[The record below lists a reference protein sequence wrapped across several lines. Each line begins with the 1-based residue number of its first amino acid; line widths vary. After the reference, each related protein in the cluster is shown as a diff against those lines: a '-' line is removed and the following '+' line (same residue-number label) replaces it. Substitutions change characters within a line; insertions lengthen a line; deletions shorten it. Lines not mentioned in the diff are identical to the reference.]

1 MIGRNMRR
9 RNLLISCL
17 VLAALVCAGV
27 SGVWLWSSHRLQS
40 GLADWSAEQS
50 ARGYQV
56 DYLGPQMGGFP
67 FRLTARIEQ
76 PKVAAPNGW
85 RWQGPPLE
93 GEATLWDPF
102 TIDLSFPGR
111 HVIARAKRKVEVT
124 AVEAQAR
131 VLLSPGGRLSQATAT
146 LSTLTYSQKKIGKIA
161 AESLRVQVRDLS
173 GRKDGTGPSIGYQA
187 EVTGVV
193 LPKRAQIPLDQKI
206 ERASLEAVLVGDI
219 PSGPR
224 REALHRWREAGGKLE
239 IEALILVWGALSLNG
254 QGTLVLDRELRPEG
268 RITTRV
274 RGLPKTLDRLA
285 EVGVIKQNVAAT
297 IKFALLALAGVGG
310 NGEMVVP
317 VILRDG
323 SLYLGPVRLLRISPV
338 L

>member
-1 MIGRNMRR
+1 MIGSNMGRR
-9 RNLLISCL
+9 KLLITCL
-17 VLAALVCAGV
+17 VLISLVGAGV
-27 SGVWLWSSHRLQS
+27 SGFWLWSSNRLQA
-40 GLADWSAEQS
+40 GLADWSAEQR

-56 DYLGPQMGGFP
+56 DYQGPQMGGFP

-76 PKVAAPNGW
+76 PKVAAPSGW
-85 RWQGPPLE
+85 RWQGPPLA

-111 HVIARAKRKVEVT
+111 HVIARAKRKAEVT
-124 AVEAQAR
+124 AAEARAQ
-131 VLLSPGGRLSQATAT
+131 VLLSPGGRLRQATAA
-146 LSTLTYSQKKIGKIA
+146 LSDLTYSQKKIGKIA
-161 AESLRVQVRDLS
+161 AETLRIQVRDLS
-173 GRKDGTGPSIGYQA
+173 GEEGGTGPGIGYDA

-193 LPKRAQIPLDQKI
+193 LPKRARVPLDQRI
-206 ERASLEAVLVGDI
+206 ERARLEAVLVGAI
-219 PSGPR
+219 PRGPR
-224 REALHRWREAGGKLE
+224 REALHRWRAAGGKLE
-239 IEALILVWGALSLNG
+239 IQALTLVWGELSLNG

-285 EVGVIKQNVAAT
+285 AAGAIKRNVAAT
-297 IKFALLALAGVGG
+297 IKFALLALAGAGG

-317 VILRDG
+317 VTLRDG
-323 SLYLGPVRLLRISPV
+323 SLYLGPVPLLRLSPV